1 MSTSKTLQR
10 VLVWLIVL
18 TVAGYGGIL
27 IWFSAHESDLLFFP
41 EKHLDTSPDQ
51 FGIVYGKVQIPSTDG
66 VRLVGW
72 LIPSAD
78 TSTLWVLYLH
88 GNAGNI
94 AKRGY
99 VEHYSQL
106 HKLGLNILA
115 VDYRGYGESSGN
127 PTEQG
132 LYDDARAG
140 YEYLRSMQHVPAVR
154 IIVYGYSLGSAVAV
168 DLVSKVPAAGL
179 IVEGSFISIA
189 DVGQHHYPYIPVN
202 LMARSRFA
210 ADQSM
215 RAITVPKLFIHAR
228 DDRTIPI
235 EFGRKLFELA
245 PEPKTFLEVRGGHES
260 AHNVDAKL
268 FYGGIQ
274 MFLVQV
280 QGGSSNADN
289 LARKED
295 LSSLRCHPTLTFA

>member
-1 MSTSKTLQR
+1 MSTAKVLRR
-10 VLVWLIVL
+10 VLIGLIVL
-18 TVAGYGGIL
+18 TVVGYGGIL
-27 IWFSAHESDLLFFP
+27 IWFSAHESNLLFFP
-41 EKHLDTSPDQ
+41 ERDLETSPDQ
-51 FGIVYGKVQIPSTDG
+51 FGIVYGKVQIPSTDS
-66 VRLVGW
+66 VRLVCW

-99 VEHYSQL
+99 VEHLSQL

-115 VDYRGYGESSGN
+115 VDYRGYGESSGK

-132 LYDDARAG
+132 LYDDARSG
-140 YEYLRSMQHVPAVR
+140 FEYLRSMQHVPAER
-154 IIVYGYSLGSAVAV
+154 IIVYGYSIGSAVAV

-179 IVEGSFISIA
+179 IVEGSFTSIS
-189 DVGQHHYPYIPVN
+189 DVGQRHYPYIPVK
-202 LMARSRFA
+202 LMAGKLFA
-210 ADQSM
+210 ADEKV
-215 RAITVPKLFIHAR
+215 RAIAVPKLFIHAR

-235 EFGRKLFELA
+235 EFGRKLFEVA

-260 AHNVDAKL
+260 AHKVDAQL

-274 MFLVQV
+274 LFLLQIN
-280 QGGSSNADN
+280 SSNRSVTAVT
-289 LARKED
+289 K
-295 LSSLRCHPTLTFA
+295 